1 MSRDQLDK
9 KPQRGLEVGVG
20 YLHTQSYRD
29 GEGFF
34 VDLKFS
40 TGGCF

>member
-20 YLHTQSYRD
+20 YYT
-29 GEGFF
+29 
-34 VDLKFS
+34 LKV
-40 TGGCF
+40 TGMARVFLWI